1 MMPYKRPPIPKPI
14 KRSILTKNLGV
25 CCVCKER
32 GIGTNFHH
40 INGNPANN
48 NEDNIAVLCVQ
59 EHDQHHRPNA
69 NVKTKHLE
77 LSADKIKEYKLE
89 WEQTVEECKSDHP
102 KIVAVVNIYGDYT
115 NIHSVKFLIQNVEG
129 KIIYERLYHL
139 HLGTI
144 DDWTDWIM
152 EEVTWLGKNVP
163 FTIINEPLDI
173 ELCPCCSKSLSNV
186 LDKNVATQLTASDW
200 KQKSIGS
207 IYINPAFPSLA
218 LTIFYGDEILYKA
231 HLHKC
236 KDNHL
241 HFISDKFEESIPLKK
256 NPSIR
261 TQATEIMKK
270 VVDAWEPGQLLIGTG
285 DHDEPTI
292 IKEFNLPYIWEK
304 KNSC

>member
-77 LSADKIKEYKLE
+77 LGADKIKEYKYE

-102 KIVAVVNIYGDYT
+102 KILAVVNTYGDYA
-115 NIHSVKFLIQNVEG
+115 NIHSVRLIVQKVDS
-129 KIIYERLYHL
+129 KIIYQRIYHL
-139 HLGTI
+139 LTGTPDQWADAI
-144 DDWTDWIM
+144 LD
-152 EEVTWLGKNVP
+152 EVMWLGKNVKL
-163 FTIINEPLDI
+163 TLIDEPLQV
-173 ELCPCCSKSLSNV
+173 EYCPCCSTSLSST
-186 LDKNVATQLTASDW
+186 LDRNIATHLTASDW
-200 KQKSIGS
+200 KQKSSGS

-218 LTIFYGDEILYKA
+218 LLIFYGDELLYKA

-236 KDNHL
+236 KDKHL
-241 HFISDKFEESIPLKK
+241 HFISDEFEERIPLKK

-261 TQATEIMKK
+261 TQATGIMKK
-270 VVDAWEPGQLLIGTG
+270 VMDAWEPGQFIIATG
-285 DHDEPTI
+285 DHDKPTI
-292 IKEFNLPYIWEK
+292 IKEFNLPYIWGK
-304 KNSC
+304 KKSR